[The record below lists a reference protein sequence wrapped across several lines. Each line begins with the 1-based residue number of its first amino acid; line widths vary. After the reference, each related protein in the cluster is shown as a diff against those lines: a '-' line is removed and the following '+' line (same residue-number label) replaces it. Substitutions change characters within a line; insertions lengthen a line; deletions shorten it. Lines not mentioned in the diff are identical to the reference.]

1 MFGLEMPSG
10 QQIII
15 YALLGLIISALIL
28 SYVVMIYQDLKRW
41 IQKKEID
48 KQNMFFYIWDIL
60 SMIFPFKK

>member
-15 YALLGLIISALIL
+15 YTLLGLIISALIL
-28 SYVVMIYQDLKRW
+28 SYVVMIYQDLKLW

-60 SMIFPFKK
+60 SMLFPFKK